1 MNLRTKTYADI
12 LRPVARPAAWAYD
25 ASLVVGAS
33 LVVALS
39 AQVAIRLPFSPVPI
53 TGQTLAVLLVGALLG
68 SRRGAMSMLAYLAQ
82 GIAGLP
88 VFAQGASDIAY
99 LAGPTGGYLIGFV
112 AAAYITGWLAERGW
126 DRHVGTTTLA
136 MLAGSLAIYA
146 CGLSWLSL
154 YAGRQAIALGLL
166 PYAAGDVLKLAL
178 AALSLPAGWKLIRK
192 CSTGA
197 AHPLTLLARVRC
209 ASSDSP
215 PQHRPNGLPDV
226 HLVG

>member
-25 ASLVVGAS
+25 ASLVIGAS

-39 AQVAIRLPFSPVPI
+39 AQLAIRLPFSPVPI

-88 VFAQGASDIAY
+88 VFAQGASGIAY

-126 DRHVGTTTLA
+126 DRHVGTTALA
-136 MLAGSLAIYA
+136 MLAGNLAIYA
-146 CGLSWLSL
+146 VGLSWLSL
-154 YAGRQAIALGLL
+154 YIGRQAIALGLL

-192 CSTGA
+192 
-197 AHPLTLLARVRC
+197 
-209 ASSDSP
+209 
-215 PQHRPNGLPDV
+215 
-226 HLVG
+226 